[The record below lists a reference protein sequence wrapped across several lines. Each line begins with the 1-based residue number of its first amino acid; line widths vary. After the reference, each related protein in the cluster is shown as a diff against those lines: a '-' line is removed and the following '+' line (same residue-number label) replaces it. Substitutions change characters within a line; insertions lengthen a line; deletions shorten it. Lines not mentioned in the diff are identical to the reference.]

1 MAAFMSAIASIMF
14 FVLAVICMVV
24 SVKEHERSHVF
35 ILTGLTMALAFF
47 VIAIGLAKFGGW

>member
-24 SVKEHERSHVF
+24 AVKEHERSHVF
-35 ILTGLTMALAFF
+35 ILTGLTMALVFF
-47 VIAIGLAKFGGW
+47 IIAIGLAKFGGW